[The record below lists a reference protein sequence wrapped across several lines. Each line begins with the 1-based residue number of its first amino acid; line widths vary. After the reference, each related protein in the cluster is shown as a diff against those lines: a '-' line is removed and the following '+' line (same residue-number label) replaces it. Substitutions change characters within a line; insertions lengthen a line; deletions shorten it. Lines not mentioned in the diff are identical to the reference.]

1 MAILT
6 QEKIFS
12 EAKELLNQI
21 ELSQWNHKTDFD
33 LVSQFKVMTRE
44 DLRNIDMS
52 INIGYEYQYWIFQ
65 NIWIN
70 G

>member
-1 MAILT
+1 MAFLK

-21 ELSQWNHKTDFD
+21 ELSQWNHKPDFD

-52 INIGYEYQYWIFQ
+52 INIG
-65 NIWIN
+65 
-70 G
+70 